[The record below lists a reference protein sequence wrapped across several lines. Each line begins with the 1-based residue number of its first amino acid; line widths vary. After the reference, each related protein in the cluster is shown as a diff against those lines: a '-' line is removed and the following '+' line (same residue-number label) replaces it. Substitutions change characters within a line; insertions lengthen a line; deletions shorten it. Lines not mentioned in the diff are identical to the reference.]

1 MLLTL
6 GAICVAVLFL
16 LIVLG
21 MRRARD
27 QREMER
33 HSITPE
39 ALHTLLASNQEV
51 LLFDVRQPLDLLAHS
66 EIIPGAQRIPPEEVF
81 ETPSPIPKEK
91 DAVVYCTCPGDKTS
105 RAVLRRALAMH
116 FFRIKFLRGGL
127 AAWKAKGYRVEPY
140 REVFHLYTPSL
151 APPSG
156 GRNPATLT

>member
-51 LLFDVRQPLDLLAHS
+51 LLFDV
-66 EIIPGAQRIPPEEVF
+66 
-81 ETPSPIPKEK
+81 
-91 DAVVYCTCPGDKTS
+91 
-105 RAVLRRALAMH
+105 
-116 FFRIKFLRGGL
+116 
-127 AAWKAKGYRVEPY
+127 
-140 REVFHLYTPSL
+140 
-151 APPSG
+151 
-156 GRNPATLT
+156 

>member
-51 LLFDVRQPLDLLAHS
+51 LLFDVRQPLDLLADS
-66 EIIPGAQRIPPEEVF
+66 EIILGATRIRAGIRFRVF
-81 ETPSPIPKEK
+81 YWLG
-91 DAVVYCTCPGDKTS
+91 A
-105 RAVLRRALAMH
+105 LR
-116 FFRIKFLRGGL
+116 FG
-127 AAWKAKGYRVEPY
+127 
-140 REVFHLYTPSL
+140 
-151 APPSG
+151 
-156 GRNPATLT
+156 